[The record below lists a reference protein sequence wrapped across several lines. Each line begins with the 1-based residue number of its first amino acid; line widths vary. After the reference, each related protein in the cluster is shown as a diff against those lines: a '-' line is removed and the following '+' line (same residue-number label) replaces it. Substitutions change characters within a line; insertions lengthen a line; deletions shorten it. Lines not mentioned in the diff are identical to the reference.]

1 MDTKNWEGEHPEWRM
16 SKPISSWV
24 AALCCALLAL
34 LSASAAW
41 AERRV
46 ALVIGNS
53 QYKNSNLVLFNPKND
68 AEDVAA
74 SLRSLG
80 FEVIVRIDADRRD
93 FDLAMT
99 QFARVATYADTALF
113 YYAGHALQHQGQN
126 YLMPTDAELQ
136 DEISLRYEMVSLD
149 DVRAGLERAGGV
161 KIMIL
166 DACRNNPM
174 LDRLKRRM
182 TGMTRDVT
190 AVRGLARIAGAQGE
204 VVAYATAA
212 DQVAADGSG
221 RNSPFTAALLK
232 RLAEAGLEI
241 GTMFRRVAADVTEQT
256 KGQQHPELLISL
268 ISEYY
273 LNQNDRPVWER
284 IKDTAD
290 PAAFRDFIDRFP
302 SSPQA
307 SDARYRLQMLEREPF
322 ARQSPQRSRDEDQRA
337 KAEAERQK
345 QQMTLAPPSVPQPTD
360 KPAPMTEEQACR
372 RDEERLAGLRTS
384 QARDEVV
391 RFERELGCERLRPQ
405 VVRLRESIS
414 AEGERGRREGAQ
426 QFQAEAPRSTA
437 DIALQRP
444 ERETLVRNA
453 PPLIPQEQICKR
465 DEERLTRL
473 RASPTRDEVI
483 RFERELGCE
492 RLRLQVVR
500 LRESIST
507 EGEGGDREAVQRRQA
522 EQPRPTAAAGP
533 QNPERDASAR
543 VVPSSIPQ
551 EQICKRDEERLTRL
565 RASPA
570 RDEVIRFEHELGCE
584 RLRPQVVRLRESLGA
599 N

>member
-1 MDTKNWEGEHPEWRM
+1 MDTKNWEGEHPELRM

-34 LSASAAW
+34 LSASAAC

-80 FEVIVRIDADRRD
+80 FEVILKIDADRRD

-126 YLMPTDAELQ
+126 YLMPTDAQLE

-166 DACRNNPM
+166 DACRNNPV

-182 TGMTRDVT
+182 TGMTRNVDT
-190 AVRGLARIAGAQGE
+190 VRGLARISGAQGE

-256 KGQQHPELLISL
+256 KGRQHPELLISL

-273 LNQNDRPVWER
+273 LNQNDRPLWER

-302 SSPQA
+302 SSPRA
-307 SDARYRLQMLEREPF
+307 SDARYRLQILEREPP
-322 ARQSPQRSRDEDQRA
+322 ARQSAQRSQDEDQRA
-337 KAEAERQK
+337 KAEAERLK
-345 QQMTLAPPSVPQPTD
+345 QQLTLAPTVPQPAD
-360 KPAPMTEEQACR
+360 KPAPMTQEQACR
-372 RDEERLAGLRTS
+372 RDEDRLAGLRAS

-391 RFERELGCERLRPQ
+391 QFERELGCERLRPQ

-426 QFQAEAPRSTA
+426 QFQAEEPRSTA
-437 DIALQRP
+437 DAGLQKP
-444 ERETLVRNA
+444 ERDTLVRNA

-473 RASPTRDEVI
+473 RASPAPDEVI

-500 LRESIST
+500 LRESVSA
-507 EGEGGDREAVQRRQA
+507 EGDRGDREAAQGPPA
-522 EQPRPTAAAGP
+522 EQPRPTADVGP
-533 QNPERDASAR
+533 QNPQRDASPR
-543 VVPSSIPQ
+543 VAPSSIPQ
-551 EQICKRDEERLTRL
+551 EQICKRDEERLARL
-565 RASPA
+565 RANAA
-570 RDEVIRFEHELGCE
+570 RDEVIRFERELGCE

>member
-1 MDTKNWEGEHPEWRM
+1 MDTKNWEGEHPELRM
-16 SKPISSWV
+16 KKPVSSWV

-34 LSASAAW
+34 LSASAAS

-80 FEVIVRIDADRRD
+80 FEVILKIDADRRD

-126 YLMPTDAELQ
+126 YLMPTDAQLE

-166 DACRNNPM
+166 DACRNNPV

-182 TGMTRDVT
+182 TGMTRNVDT
-190 AVRGLARIAGAQGE
+190 VRGLARIAGAQGE

-273 LNQNDRPVWER
+273 LNQNDKPVWER

-302 SSPQA
+302 SSPRA
-307 SDARYRLQMLEREPF
+307 SDARYRLQTLEREPL
-322 ARQSPQRSRDEDQRA
+322 ARQSAQRSRDEDQRA

-345 QQMTLAPPSVPQPTD
+345 QQLTLAPPVPQPAD
-360 KPAPMTEEQACR
+360 KPAPMTQEQPCR
-372 RDEERLAGLRTS
+372 RDEERLAGLRAS

-414 AEGERGRREGAQ
+414 ADGERGRREGAQ
-426 QFQAEAPRSTA
+426 QFQAEEPRSTA
-437 DIALQRP
+437 DAGLQKP
-444 ERETLVRNA
+444 ERDTLVRNA
-453 PPLIPQEQICKR
+453 PPLIPQEQICKLDQERLTRLRASSVR
-465 DEERLTRL
+465 DEVIRFENELGCERLRPQLLRLRESISAEGERGDREAAQRPQTEQPRPTADAELKKPERDASVRVAPSPIPQEQMCKRDQERLTRL
-473 RASPTRDEVI
+473 RASPARDEVV
-483 RFERELGCE
+483 RFEHELGCE

-500 LRESIST
+500 LRES
-507 EGEGGDREAVQRRQA
+507 
-522 EQPRPTAAAGP
+522 
-533 QNPERDASAR
+533 
-543 VVPSSIPQ
+543 
-551 EQICKRDEERLTRL
+551 
-565 RASPA
+565 
-570 RDEVIRFEHELGCE
+570 
-584 RLRPQVVRLRESLGA
+584 LGA

>member
-24 AALCCALLAL
+24 AALCCTLLAL

-80 FEVIVRIDADRRD
+80 FEVILRIDASRRD

-126 YLMPTDAELQ
+126 YLMPTDAELE
-136 DEISLRYEMVSLD
+136 DELSLRYEMVSLD

-166 DACRNNPM
+166 DACRNNPV

-182 TGMTRDVT
+182 TGMTRNVET
-190 AVRGLARIAGAQGE
+190 VRGLARIGGAQGE

-212 DQVAADGSG
+212 DQVAADGTG

-284 IKDTAD
+284 IKDIAD

-302 SSPQA
+302 SSPRA
-307 SDARYRLQMLEREPF
+307 SDAQYRLQMLEREPF
-322 ARQSPQRSRDEDQRA
+322 ARQSAQRSRDEDQRA

-345 QQMTLAPPSVPQPTD
+345 QQLTLAPPVPQPTD
-360 KPAPMTEEQACR
+360 KPAPMTQEQACR
-372 RDEERLAGLRTS
+372 RDEERLAGLRAS

-426 QFQAEAPRSTA
+426 QFQAEEPRSTA
-437 DIALQRP
+437 DTALQKP
-444 ERETLVRNA
+444 ERDTLVRNA
-453 PPLIPQEQICKR
+453 PPSMPQEQICKR

-473 RASPTRDEVI
+473 RASAARDEVI
-483 RFERELGCE
+483 RFEHELGCE
-492 RLRLQVVR
+492 RLRPQVVR
-500 LRESIST
+500 LRESISA
-507 EGEGGDREAVQRRQA
+507 EGERDDRTAAQRPQA
-522 EQPRPTAAAGP
+522 EQPRPTADVGP

-565 RASPA
+565 RASAA
-570 RDEVIRFEHELGCE
+570 REEVIRFEHELGCE

>member
-1 MDTKNWEGEHPEWRM
+1 MDTKNWEGEHPELRM

-34 LSASAAW
+34 LSASAAC

-74 SLRSLG
+74 SLRGLG
-80 FEVIVRIDADRRD
+80 FEVILRIDADRRD

-99 QFARVATYADTALF
+99 QFARVATYADAAVF

-126 YLMPTDAELQ
+126 YLMPTDAQLE

-166 DACRNNPM
+166 DACRNNPV

-182 TGMTRDVT
+182 TGMTRDVAT
-190 AVRGLARIAGAQGE
+190 VRGLARIAGAQGE

-302 SSPQA
+302 SSPRA
-307 SDARYRLQMLEREPF
+307 SDAQYRLQMLEREPLP
-322 ARQSPQRSRDEDQRA
+322 RQSAPRSRDEDQRA

-345 QQMTLAPPSVPQPTD
+345 QQLTLAPPVPQPTD
-360 KPAPMTEEQACR
+360 KPAPMTQEQACR
-372 RDEERLAGLRTS
+372 RDEERLAGLRAS

-391 RFERELGCERLRPQ
+391 QFERELGCERLRPQ

-426 QFQAEAPRSTA
+426 QFQAKEPRSTA
-437 DIALQRP
+437 DAGLQKP
-444 ERETLVRNA
+444 ERDTLVRNA

-473 RASPTRDEVI
+473 RASPARDEVI

-500 LRESIST
+500 LRESVSA
-507 EGEGGDREAVQRRQA
+507 EGDRGDREAAQSPRA
-522 EQPRPTAAAGP
+522 EQPRPTVDVGP
-533 QNPERDASAR
+533 QNPQRDASAR
-543 VVPSSIPQ
+543 VAPSSIPQ
-551 EQICKRDEERLTRL
+551 EQICKRDEERLARL
-565 RASPA
+565 RANAA

-584 RLRPQVVRLRESLGA
+584 KLRPQVVRLRESLGA

>member
-1 MDTKNWEGEHPEWRM
+1 MN
-16 SKPISSWV
+16 KPISSWV
-24 AALCCALLAL
+24 AALCCTLLALLLAL
-34 LSASAAW
+34 LSASGAW

-53 QYKNSNLVLFNPKND
+53 QYKNSNLALFNPKND

-80 FEVIVRIDADRRD
+80 FEVILRIDASRRD

-99 QFARVATYADTALF
+99 QFARVAQYADTALF

-126 YLMPTDAELQ
+126 YLMPTDAELE
-136 DEISLRYEMVSLD
+136 DELSLRYEMVSLD

-166 DACRNNPM
+166 DACRNNPV

-182 TGMTRDVT
+182 TGMTRDVAT
-190 AVRGLARIAGAQGE
+190 VRGLARIAGAQGE

-212 DQVAADGSG
+212 DQVAADGTG

-268 ISEYY
+268 VSEYY

-302 SSPQA
+302 SSPRA

-322 ARQSPQRSRDEDQRA
+322 ARQSAPQRSRDEDQRA
-337 KAEAERQK
+337 KAEAERQR
-345 QQMTLAPPSVPQPTD
+345 QQLTLVPPVPPPTNQSAPLTQ
-360 KPAPMTEEQACR
+360 EQACR
-372 RDEERLAGLRTS
+372 RDEERLASLRAS

-405 VVRLRESIS
+405 VIRLRESIS
-414 AEGERGRREGAQ
+414 GEGERGRREGAQ
-426 QFQAEAPRSTA
+426 QFQAEEPRSMA
-437 DIALQRP
+437 DTGLQKP
-444 ERETLVRNA
+444 ERDSLVRNA
-453 PPLIPQEQICKR
+453 PPSMPQEQICKH
-465 DEERLTRL
+465 
-473 RASPTRDEVI
+473 
-483 RFERELGCE
+483 
-492 RLRLQVVR
+492 
-500 LRESIST
+500 
-507 EGEGGDREAVQRRQA
+507 
-522 EQPRPTAAAGP
+522 
-533 QNPERDASAR
+533 
-543 VVPSSIPQ
+543 
-551 EQICKRDEERLTRL
+551 DEERLTRL

-570 RDEVIRFEHELGCE
+570 RDEVIRFEQELGCERIRPQLRRLRESISAEGERDDREAGQRPQAEEPRPRADVGPQNPERDAAARVVPSSMPQEQICKRDEERLTRLRASAAHDEVIRFERELGCE

>member
-1 MDTKNWEGEHPEWRM
+1 MDTKNWEGEHPELRM
-16 SKPISSWV
+16 NKPISSWV
-24 AALCCALLAL
+24 AALCCTLLAL
-34 LSASAAW
+34 LWTSTAW

-46 ALVIGNS
+46 ALVVGNS
-53 QYKNSNLVLFNPKND
+53 QYKNTNLALFNPKND

-80 FEVIVRIDADRRD
+80 FEVILRIDASRRD

-99 QFARVATYADTALF
+99 QFARVAAYSDTALF

-126 YLMPTDAELQ
+126 YLMPTDAELE
-136 DEISLRYEMVSLD
+136 DEVSLRYEMVSLD

-166 DACRNNPM
+166 DACRNNPL

-182 TGMTRDVT
+182 TGMTRDVAT
-190 AVRGLARIAGAQGE
+190 VRGLARISGAQGE

-212 DQVAADGSG
+212 DQVAADGGG

-290 PAAFRDFIDRFP
+290 PAAFRDFVARFP
-302 SSPQA
+302 SSPRA
-307 SDARYRLQMLEREPF
+307 SDAQYRLQMLEREPA

-345 QQMTLAPPSVPQPTD
+345 QQLTLVPPGPPPTD
-360 KPAPMTEEQACR
+360 KAAPVTQEQACR
-372 RDEERLAGLRTS
+372 RDEERLAGLRAS
-384 QARDEVV
+384 QARDEVA

-414 AEGERGRREGAQ
+414 AEVERGRREGAQ
-426 QFQAEAPRSTA
+426 QFQAEEPRPTA
-437 DIALQRP
+437 NAGLQKP
-444 ERETLVRNA
+444 ERDTLVRNA
-453 PPLIPQEQICKR
+453 PASMPQEQICKRDEERLTRLRGSPARDEVIRFEQELGCERLRPQLRRLRESISAEGEGGDREAAQRREIEQPRPTADVRQQNPERDASARVVPSSLPQEQICKR

-473 RASPTRDEVI
+473 RASAARDEVI
-483 RFERELGCE
+483 RFER
-492 RLRLQVVR
+492 
-500 LRESIST
+500 
-507 EGEGGDREAVQRRQA
+507 
-522 EQPRPTAAAGP
+522 
-533 QNPERDASAR
+533 
-543 VVPSSIPQ
+543 
-551 EQICKRDEERLTRL
+551 
-565 RASPA
+565 
-570 RDEVIRFEHELGCE
+570 ELGCE

>member
-1 MDTKNWEGEHPEWRM
+1 MDTKNWEGEHPELRM
-16 SKPISSWV
+16 NKPISSWV
-24 AALCCALLAL
+24 AVLCCTLLAL

-46 ALVIGNS
+46 ALVVGNS

-80 FEVIVRIDADRRD
+80 FEVILRIDASRRD

-126 YLMPTDAELQ
+126 YLMPTDAELE
-136 DEISLRYEMVSLD
+136 DELSLRYEMVSLD

-174 LDRLKRRM
+174 LDKLRRRM
-182 TGMTRDVT
+182 TGVTRNAET
-190 AVRGLARIAGAQGE
+190 VRGLARIAGAQGE

-212 DQVAADGSG
+212 DQVAADGAG

-284 IKDTAD
+284 IRDTAD

-302 SSPQA
+302 SSPRA
-307 SDARYRLQMLEREPF
+307 SDARYRLQMLEREPV
-322 ARQSPQRSRDEDQRA
+322 ARQSPQRSRDEDQQA
-337 KAEAERQK
+337 KAGAERRKEQL
-345 QQMTLAPPSVPQPTD
+345 TLAPPIPPTD
-360 KPAPMTEEQACR
+360 KPAPMTQEQACR
-372 RDEERLAGLRTS
+372 RDEERLAGLRAS

-426 QFQAEAPRSTA
+426 QFQAEEPRSTA
-437 DIALQRP
+437 NTGLRKP
-444 ERETLVRNA
+444 ERDTLARNA
-453 PPLIPQEQICKR
+453 PP
-465 DEERLTRL
+465 
-473 RASPTRDEVI
+473 SM
-483 RFERELGCE
+483 
-492 RLRLQVVR
+492 
-500 LRESIST
+500 
-507 EGEGGDREAVQRRQA
+507 
-522 EQPRPTAAAGP
+522 
-533 QNPERDASAR
+533 
-543 VVPSSIPQ
+543 PQ

-570 RDEVIRFEHELGCE
+570 RDEVIRFEQELGCERLRPQLRRLQESFSAEGEGGDREAAQRRQVEQPRPTADARPQNPEREVSPRVGPASIPQEQICKRDEDRLTRLRASPARGEVIRFEHELGCE

>member
-1 MDTKNWEGEHPEWRM
+1 M

-34 LSASAAW
+34 LSASAAC

-80 FEVIVRIDADRRD
+80 FEVILKIDADRRD

-126 YLMPTDAELQ
+126 YLMPTDAQLE

-166 DACRNNPM
+166 DACRNNPV

-182 TGMTRDVT
+182 TGMTRNVDT
-190 AVRGLARIAGAQGE
+190 VRGLARISGAQGE

-256 KGQQHPELLISL
+256 KGRQHPELLISL

-273 LNQNDRPVWER
+273 LNQNDRPLWER

-302 SSPQA
+302 SSPRA
-307 SDARYRLQMLEREPF
+307 SDARYRLQILEREPP
-322 ARQSPQRSRDEDQRA
+322 ARQSAQRSQDEDQRA
-337 KAEAERQK
+337 KAEAERLK
-345 QQMTLAPPSVPQPTD
+345 QQLTLAPTVPQPAD
-360 KPAPMTEEQACR
+360 KPAPMTQEQACR
-372 RDEERLAGLRTS
+372 RDEDRLAGLRAS

-391 RFERELGCERLRPQ
+391 QFERELGCERLRPQ

-426 QFQAEAPRSTA
+426 QFQAEEPRSTA
-437 DIALQRP
+437 DAGLQKP
-444 ERETLVRNA
+444 ERDTLVRNA

-465 DEERLTRL
+465 DEDRLTRL
-473 RASPTRDEVI
+473 RASPAPDEVI

-500 LRESIST
+500 LRESVSA
-507 EGEGGDREAVQRRQA
+507 EGDRGDREAAQGPPA
-522 EQPRPTAAAGP
+522 EQPRPTADVGP
-533 QNPERDASAR
+533 QNPQRDASAR
-543 VVPSSIPQ
+543 VAPSSIPQ
-551 EQICKRDEERLTRL
+551 EQICKRDEERLARL
-565 RASPA
+565 RASAA

-584 RLRPQVVRLRESLGA
+584 KLRPQVVRLRESLGA

>member
-1 MDTKNWEGEHPEWRM
+1 MDTKNWEGEHPELRM
-16 SKPISSWV
+16 NKPISSWV
-24 AALCCALLAL
+24 AALCCTLLAL
-34 LSASAAW
+34 LWASAAW

-46 ALVIGNS
+46 ALVVGNS

-80 FEVIVRIDADRRD
+80 FEVILRIDASRRD

-99 QFARVATYADTALF
+99 QFARVAAYADTALF

-126 YLMPTDAELQ
+126 YLMPTDAELE
-136 DEISLRYEMVSLD
+136 DEVSLRYEMVSLD

-166 DACRNNPM
+166 DACRNNPL

-182 TGMTRDVT
+182 TGMTRDAAT
-190 AVRGLARIAGAQGE
+190 VRGLARIAGAQGE

-241 GTMFRRVAADVTEQT
+241 GTMFRRVAADVTERT

-302 SSPQA
+302 SSPRA
-307 SDARYRLQMLEREPF
+307 SDAQYRLQMLEHEPV

-345 QQMTLAPPSVPQPTD
+345 QQLTLVPPPTD
-360 KPAPMTEEQACR
+360 KPAPMTQEQVCR
-372 RDEERLAGLRTS
+372 RDEERLAGLRAS
-384 QARDEVV
+384 QARDEVL

-414 AEGERGRREGAQ
+414 AEGERGRREGGQ
-426 QFQAEAPRSTA
+426 QFQAEEPRSTA
-437 DIALQRP
+437 DAGLQKP
-444 ERETLVRNA
+444 ERDTLVRNA
-453 PPLIPQEQICKR
+453 PASMPQEQTCKR

-473 RASPTRDEVI
+473 RASPARDEVI
-483 RFERELGCE
+483 RFEQELGCE
-492 RLRLQVVR
+492 RLRPQLRR
-500 LRESIST
+500 LRESISA
-507 EGEGGDREAVQRRQA
+507 EGEGGDREAAQRRQV
-522 EQPRPTAAAGP
+522 EQPRPTADAGP
-533 QNPERDASAR
+533 QSPERDVSAR
-543 VVPSSIPQ
+543 VGPSSIPQ

-565 RASPA
+565 RASAA

>member
-16 SKPISSWV
+16 NKSISSWV
-24 AALCCALLAL
+24 AALCCGLLAL
-34 LSASAAW
+34 LLASTAW

-53 QYKNSNLVLFNPKND
+53 QYKNPNLALFNPKND

-80 FEVIVRIDADRRD
+80 FEVILRIDADRRD

-99 QFARVATYADTALF
+99 QFARAATYADAALF

-136 DEISLRYEMVSLD
+136 DEVSLRYEMVSLD

-166 DACRNNPM
+166 DACRNNPV

-182 TGMTRDVT
+182 TGVTRDVAT
-190 AVRGLARIAGAQGE
+190 VRGLARIAGAQGE

-290 PAAFRDFIDRFP
+290 PAAFRDFVNRFP
-302 SSPQA
+302 SSPRA
-307 SDARYRLQMLEREPF
+307 SDAQYRLQMLEREPV

-345 QQMTLAPPSVPQPTD
+345 EQLTLAPPVPPPAN
-360 KPAPMTEEQACR
+360 KPAPMTQEQACR
-372 RDEERLAGLRTS
+372 RDEERLAGLRAS

-426 QFQAEAPRSTA
+426 QFQAEEPRSTA
-437 DIALQRP
+437 NAGLQKP
-444 ERETLVRNA
+444 ERDTLVRNA
-453 PPLIPQEQICKR
+453 PASMPQEQICKR

-473 RASPTRDEVI
+473 RASPGRDEVI
-483 RFERELGCE
+483 RFEQELGCE
-492 RLRLQVVR
+492 RLRPQLRR
-500 LRESIST
+500 LRESISAA
-507 EGEGGDREAVQRRQA
+507 GERDDREAAQRPQA
-522 EQPRPTAAAGP
+522 GEPRPTADVAP
-533 QNPERDASAR
+533 QNPERGAPAR

-565 RASPA
+565 RASA
-570 RDEVIRFEHELGCE
+570 VRDEVIRFERELGCE

>member
-1 MDTKNWEGEHPEWRM
+1 MDTKNWEGEHPELRM

-34 LSASAAW
+34 LWTSAAW

-46 ALVIGNS
+46 ALVVGNS

-80 FEVIVRIDADRRD
+80 FEVILSIDASRRD

-322 ARQSPQRSRDEDQRA
+322 APQSAQRSRDEDQRA

-345 QQMTLAPPSVPQPTD
+345 QQLTLAPPAPQPTNQS
-360 KPAPMTEEQACR
+360 APMTQEQACK
-372 RDEERLAGLRTS
+372 RDEERLAGLRAS

-391 RFERELGCERLRPQ
+391 RFEHELGCERLRPQ

-426 QFQAEAPRSTA
+426 QFQAEEPRSTA
-437 DIALQRP
+437 DIGLQKP
-444 ERETLVRNA
+444 ERDTLARNA
-453 PPLIPQEQICKR
+453 PPL
-465 DEERLTRL
+465 
-473 RASPTRDEVI
+473 
-483 RFERELGCE
+483 
-492 RLRLQVVR
+492 
-500 LRESIST
+500 
-507 EGEGGDREAVQRRQA
+507 
-522 EQPRPTAAAGP
+522 
-533 QNPERDASAR
+533 
-543 VVPSSIPQ
+543 IPQ

-570 RDEVIRFEHELGCE
+570 RDEVIRFERELGCE

>member
-1 MDTKNWEGEHPEWRM
+1 M

-24 AALCCALLAL
+24 AALCCTLLAL
-34 LSASAAW
+34 LWTSAAW

-74 SLRSLG
+74 FFRSLG
-80 FEVIVRIDADRRD
+80 FEVILRIDASRRD

-99 QFARVATYADTALF
+99 QFARVAAFADTALF

-126 YLMPTDAELQ
+126 YLMPTDAELE
-136 DEISLRYEMVSLD
+136 DEVSLRYEMVSLD

-166 DACRNNPM
+166 DACRNNPI
-174 LDRLKRRM
+174 LDRLKRRI
-182 TGMTRDVT
+182 TGMTRDVA

-290 PAAFRDFIDRFP
+290 LAAFRDFIDRFP

-307 SDARYRLQMLEREPF
+307 SDARYRLQMLEREPV

-345 QQMTLAPPSVPQPTD
+345 QQMTLAPPVAPPTNQS
-360 KPAPMTEEQACR
+360 APMTQEQACK
-372 RDEERLAGLRTS
+372 RDEERLAGLRAS

-391 RFERELGCERLRPQ
+391 RFEHELGCERLRPQ

-426 QFQAEAPRSTA
+426 QFQAEEPRSTA
-437 DIALQRP
+437 DIGLQKS
-444 ERETLVRNA
+444 ERDTLARNA

-473 RASPTRDEVI
+473 RASPARDEVI

-492 RLRLQVVR
+492 RLRPQVVR
-500 LRESIST
+500 LRESISA

>member
-1 MDTKNWEGEHPEWRM
+1 MDTKNWEGEHPELRM

-34 LSASAAW
+34 LSASAAC

-74 SLRSLG
+74 SLRGLG
-80 FEVIVRIDADRRD
+80 FEVILRIDADRRD

-99 QFARVATYADTALF
+99 QFARVATYADAAVF

-126 YLMPTDAELQ
+126 YLMPTDAQLE

-166 DACRNNPM
+166 DACRNNPV

-182 TGMTRDVT
+182 TGMTRDVAT
-190 AVRGLARIAGAQGE
+190 VRGLARIAGAQGE

-302 SSPQA
+302 SSPRA
-307 SDARYRLQMLEREPF
+307 SDAQYRLQMLEREPLP
-322 ARQSPQRSRDEDQRA
+322 RQSAPRSRDEDQRA

-345 QQMTLAPPSVPQPTD
+345 QQLTLAPPVPQPTD
-360 KPAPMTEEQACR
+360 KPAPMTQEQACR
-372 RDEERLAGLRTS
+372 RDEERLAGLRAS

-391 RFERELGCERLRPQ
+391 QFERELGCERLRPQ

-426 QFQAEAPRSTA
+426 QFQAEEPRSTA
-437 DIALQRP
+437 DAGLQKP
-444 ERETLVRNA
+444 ERDTLVRNA

-473 RASPTRDEVI
+473 RASPAPDEVI

-500 LRESIST
+500 LRESVSA
-507 EGEGGDREAVQRRQA
+507 EGDRGDREAAQGPPA
-522 EQPRPTAAAGP
+522 EQPRPTADVGP
-533 QNPERDASAR
+533 QNPQRDASAR
-543 VVPSSIPQ
+543 VAPSSIPQ
-551 EQICKRDEERLTRL
+551 EQICKRDEERLARL
-565 RASPA
+565 RASAA

-584 RLRPQVVRLRESLGA
+584 KLRPQVVRLRESLGA

>member
-1 MDTKNWEGEHPEWRM
+1 MDTKNWEGEHPELRM

-24 AALCCALLAL
+24 AALCCTLLAL
-34 LSASAAW
+34 LSASAAC

-53 QYKNSNLVLFNPKND
+53 QYKNSNLILFNPKND

-80 FEVIVRIDADRRD
+80 FEVILKIDADRRD

-126 YLMPTDAELQ
+126 YLMPTDAQLE

-166 DACRNNPM
+166 DACRNNPV

-182 TGMTRDVT
+182 TGMTRNVDT
-190 AVRGLARIAGAQGE
+190 VRGLARISGAQGE

-256 KGQQHPELLISL
+256 KGRQHPELLISL

-273 LNQNDRPVWER
+273 LNQNDRPLWER

-302 SSPQA
+302 SSPRA
-307 SDARYRLQMLEREPF
+307 SDARYRLQILEREPP
-322 ARQSPQRSRDEDQRA
+322 ARQSAQRSQDEDQRA
-337 KAEAERQK
+337 KAEAERLK
-345 QQMTLAPPSVPQPTD
+345 QQLTLAPTVPQPAD
-360 KPAPMTEEQACR
+360 KPAPMTQEQACR
-372 RDEERLAGLRTS
+372 RDEDRLAGLRAS

-391 RFERELGCERLRPQ
+391 QFERELGCERLRPQ

-426 QFQAEAPRSTA
+426 QFQAEEPRSTA
-437 DIALQRP
+437 DAGLQKP
-444 ERETLVRNA
+444 ERDTLVRNA

-473 RASPTRDEVI
+473 RASPAPDEVI

-500 LRESIST
+500 LRESVSA
-507 EGEGGDREAVQRRQA
+507 EGDRGDREAAQGPPA
-522 EQPRPTAAAGP
+522 EQPRPTADVGP
-533 QNPERDASAR
+533 QNPQRDASAR
-543 VVPSSIPQ
+543 VAPSSIPQ
-551 EQICKRDEERLTRL
+551 EQICKRDEERLARL
-565 RASPA
+565 RASAA

-584 RLRPQVVRLRESLGA
+584 KLRPQVVRLRESLGA